1 MADELI
7 TAEIV
12 EEDLD
17 IFERNNVV
25 LYENYDE
32 LKQRIKERFNDEKR
46 SIVWTRWM
54 LGAQVKAVLDGA
66 HYGTHKIEELE
77 VDFELSRKTLYA
89 CKTLF
94 ETYSYEDMKDKIIP
108 KQIPFRSLNYITRVA
123 DEEARE
129 AYLDQVADGEI
140 KAEDIPKLEASGKAD
155 SGGGSGEEDTT
166 GGAGLNPLTPDAPD
180 VNKSTA
186 SSIRKA
192 VGNVD
197 AAVDL
202 ILGHIDSAER
212 SLDDLDMI
220 SNDKLYEALEGEFK
234 GLITKLE
241 AIQPK
246 ITSFLERASTK
257 L

>member
-7 TAEIV
+7 TV
-12 EEDLD
+12 EVVDKDLD
-17 IFERNNVV
+17 IFEKNNVI
-25 LYENYDE
+25 LYESYEE
-32 LKQRIKERFNDEKR
+32 LKQRVKERFNDEKR

-54 LGAQVKAVLDGA
+54 LGAQVKAVLEGA

-77 VDFELSRKTLYA
+77 VDLELSRKTLYA

-94 ETYSYEDMKDKIIP
+94 ETYSYNDMKDKIIP

-123 DEEARE
+123 DEEARD
-129 AYLDQVADGEI
+129 AYLTQVAEGEI
-140 KAEDIPKLEASGKAD
+140 KAEDIPKLEASDKKAEK
-155 SGGGSGEEDTT
+155 EEETAAPS
-166 GGAGLNPLTPDAPD
+166 GAGLNPLTPEPPD
-180 VNKSTA
+180 VNKNTA

-192 VGNVD
+192 IGNVD

-202 ILGHIDSAER
+202 ILGHIEPAER

-220 SNDKLYEALEGEFK
+220 SNDKLYEALEGEFR

-246 ITSFLERASTK
+246 IESFLERASTK